1 MSTLENHKSM
11 QGIID
16 RMQEGAQDVE
26 MWRLRNEEIKKDMD

>member
-1 MSTLENHKSM
+1 M